1 MCPDGKLYKADVQKM
16 YEKILPNTSS
26 AKLFVDNIF
35 RIFDADCDGHI
46 TFTVWQVEGGMVNG
60 DPVSYLAQEFLVA
73 TDMTTAGSP
82 EEKARWTFK
91 MFDRDRCDVDIY
103 VISTISS
110 YIYNIYVIS
119 TISM

>member
-1 MCPDGKLYKADVQKM
+1 M

-46 TFTVWQVEGGMVNG
+46 TFTVGGRWYGGV
-60 DPVSYLAQEFLVA
+60 DLVSYLAQEFLVA

-103 VISTISS
+103 VISTM
-110 YIYNIYVIS
+110 YLQYLCNICCLPQVGHY
-119 TISM
+119 

>member
-1 MCPDGKLYKADVQKM
+1 MVDVRW
-16 YEKILPNTSS
+16 YGD
-26 AKLFVDNIF
+26 VDL
-35 RIFDADCDGHI
+35 
-46 TFTVWQVEGGMVNG
+46 
-60 DPVSYLAQEFLVA
+60 VSYLAQEFLVA

-91 MFDRDRCDVDIY
+91 MFDRDRCHVDIY

-119 TISM
+119 TISL